1 MPDKALDRLAAT
13 IRTAGNQREMTQE
26 TLSDLSGVS
35 VRHIGKIENG
45 EINPSFEVLLSLVTA
60 LKISFDTLF
69 YQDEA
74 QEQKNINEL
83 GTLYRAC
90 PEQGRRVMLS
100 AARAIAKEYDAATSS
115 DHSDHNREN
124 TGNS

>member
-1 MPDKALDRLAAT
+1 MPDKSLDRLAAA
-13 IRTAGNQREMTQE
+13 IRTARNQREMTQE

-69 YQDEA
+69 YQDSTD
-74 QEQKNINEL
+74 EQNNINEL
-83 GTLYRAC
+83 GTLYRFC
-90 PEQGRRVMLS
+90 PEQGRRVMMS
-100 AARAIAKEYDAATSS
+100 AARAIAKEF
-115 DHSDHNREN
+115 EN
-124 TGNS
+124 I

>member
-1 MPDKALDRLAAT
+1 MPDKALDRLAAA
-13 IRTAGNQREMTQE
+13 IRTARNQREMTQE

-69 YQDEA
+69 Y
-74 QEQKNINEL
+74 L
-83 GTLYRAC
+83 YTSCRVFCGFGLTCGTNPQFY
-90 PEQGRRVMLS
+90 
-100 AARAIAKEYDAATSS
+100 IIT
-115 DHSDHNREN
+115 
-124 TGNS
+124 

>member
-1 MPDKALDRLAAT
+1 MPDKSLDRLAAA
-13 IRTAGNQREMTQE
+13 IRTARNQREMTQE

-45 EINPSFEVLLSLVTA
+45 EINPSFEVLLSLVTT

-74 QEQKNINEL
+74 QDQKNINEL
-83 GTLYRAC
+83 GSLYRAC
-90 PEQGRRVMLS
+90 PEQGQRVMLS
-100 AARAIAKEYDAATSS
+100 AARAIAREYDAATSS
-115 DHSDHNREN
+115 DHSDHN
-124 TGNS
+124 

>member
-1 MPDKALDRLAAT
+1 MPDKSLDRLAAA
-13 IRTAGNQREMTQE
+13 IRTARNQREMTQE

-74 QEQKNINEL
+74 QDQKNINEL
-83 GTLYRAC
+83 GSLYRAC
-90 PEQGRRVMLS
+90 AEQGQRMMMS
-100 AARAIAKEYDAATSS
+100 AARAIAKEF
-115 DHSDHNREN
+115 EN
-124 TGNS
+124 I